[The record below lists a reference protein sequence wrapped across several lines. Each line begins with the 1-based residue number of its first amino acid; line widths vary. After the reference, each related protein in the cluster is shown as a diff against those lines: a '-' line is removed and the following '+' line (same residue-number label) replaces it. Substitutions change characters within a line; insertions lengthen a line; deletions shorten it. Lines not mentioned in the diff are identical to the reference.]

1 MRHCGIKKL
10 ILLGIT
16 ACVMGSASAFA
27 AEAAATPGR
36 GGAPAQPA
44 VTPTAK
50 PATPQPP
57 MVSTAA
63 PAVPAVKETEV
74 ATTTVASPVIAT
86 ETVKAGPDYSNPLV
100 PISGFVLMPTSYRGR
115 GLNTI
120 GISLDMNAAY
130 YIGRIY
136 GKNSYNW
143 TLNQKNYLDRIGQW
157 MLAADGKMLIQTE
170 DTWRPAIAAG
180 VMGMFT
186 FRDSGQPK
194 LDDPTVSVK
203 VNSSQGLASAYINT
217 SKRFFNNRLITTAGY
232 MEGTIGNIFPLL
244 SEFLTDE
251 AISLSGH
258 PGQTANSRSIMYG
271 GMLFLITPSFPMGF
285 EIIVPQGAALNP
297 KLVNLHLGSL
307 LKMNFELSYLSFDGG
322 WDALGMIQ
330 FRYTFFPK

>member
-1 MRHCGIKKL
+1 MA
-10 ILLGIT
+10 
-16 ACVMGSASAFA
+16 ACIIGSASAFA
-27 AEAAATPGR
+27 AEVSATPGR
-36 GGAPAQPA
+36 GAVPAAAQ
-44 VTPTAK
+44 
-50 PATPQPP
+50 QPP
-57 MVSTAA
+57 AVSTATPPAA
-63 PAVPAVKETEV
+63 PAIKETDV
-74 ATTTVASPVIAT
+74 ATATVASPFIAT
-86 ETVKAGPDYSNPLV
+86 ETVKAGPDYTNPLV
-100 PISGFVLMPTSYRGR
+100 PISGIVLMPTSYRGR

-203 VNSSQGLASAYINT
+203 VNSSQGLASAYVNT

-258 PGQTANSRSIMYG
+258 PGQTANSRSIFYG
-271 GMLFLITPSFPMGF
+271 GMLFMITPSFPMGF
-285 EIIVPQGAALNP
+285 EMIVPQGAALNP
-297 KLVNLHLGSL
+297 KLINLHLGSL
-307 LKMNFELSYLSFDGG
+307 LKMNFELSYLMFDGG